1 MDAKNNSMPS
11 IRHSMDWSLVNSPKK
26 TMSMS
31 TVNADDSAKQNQ
43 LKKNTSPITVSMTL
57 DSSET
62 GNTPSSMETLS
73 GPIEENSPFMR
84 NGIAS
89 ISKYHVLNLFVLI
102 PESIGDLI
110 DFDECS
116 IITDFHDIYH
126 LFPTPTPV
134 S

>member
-1 MDAKNNSMPS
+1 
-11 IRHSMDWSLVNSPKK
+11 
-26 TMSMS
+26 
-31 TVNADDSAKQNQ
+31 
-43 LKKNTSPITVSMTL
+43 
-57 DSSET
+57 
-62 GNTPSSMETLS
+62 METSS